1 VGFLTPQRFVKGF
14 ARKSRK
20 QIVKK
25 ETHKTHKKRS
35 APDSSEDPANR
46 ESFEFFPVRGVMR
59 GLVLLL
65 LAGLMVL
72 AGCGGSITSN
82 QPQTNSQLAGN
93 WQFTLATPPDG
104 SFEGNCPSFSGTLAP
119 LCFGGFLLV
128 QNNGS
133 VTGAIT
139 YSIVLPGA
147 NPTICNSGSAPVTGT
162 VNGQTVTLTA
172 FAGNQTF
179 TLTGVLN
186 ASTMMGT
193 YTSTAG
199 KGCGTAQT
207 GLQWSATYVPP
218 LSGAIEGNLHST
230 QSGSLRNQVF
240 PVTGTLTQGENI
252 GASNATVTGTLTF
265 QGYPCLSSASVNGQV
280 SGNSVVLQIIAN
292 NGLNI
297 GQIGAAAGF
306 VNPSPVTVLSSAAG
320 TALQGA
326 NGYDVT
332 TSSCPGGVTDTGD
345 VCLGLG
351 NTTACTQPILFSI
364 ASLVFPSQQVGS
376 ASTTQT
382 ITLTNN
388 NVSGIPLT
396 GLSLGFNPQSG
407 PSDLTLLSD
416 FDGLPNFTEQDNCAS
431 PAGSSFNLAPQ
442 QSCIITIAF
451 SPQQSCPWI
460 PIIQSNGSGESP
472 SRCPS
477 PLTASLTVT
486 SPTSADNDTSFAIP
500 ITGTAFSAIVPS
512 TPELDFGAEAVGE
525 MSAPQ
530 LLTFINQAANPVQ
543 ILPAL
548 NSPCVNPAV
557 GSLTLPRPLAPGEV
571 AGLQVVA
578 SINVNGSTFTYL
590 CDSDLTSKLPNFQ
603 ISADDC
609 SGTLLVPQA
618 SCSLIITFVPQ
629 PGTSLVSGL
638 DYFLELNTLQCTS
651 TTTSSCEIDSGRYP
665 VELKANLPSPL
676 RMTPGAG
683 LNFGIQ
689 AVGQT
694 STPQTVT
701 IFNDPKDPKSATIN
715 FTGNL
720 LQGSNFTET
729 DNCAGSLAPGG
740 SCVVTVTFLPA
751 KVGFTTG
758 TVTIGYT
765 LGQAQIQTIFLR
777 GTGQ

>member
-1 VGFLTPQRFVKGF
+1 
-14 ARKSRK
+14 
-20 QIVKK
+20 
-25 ETHKTHKKRS
+25 
-35 APDSSEDPANR
+35 
-46 ESFEFFPVRGVMR
+46 M
-59 GLVLLL
+59 LLL
-65 LAGLMVL
+65 TGLMVL
-72 AGCGGSITSN
+72 SGCGGSNTSN
-82 QPQTNSQLAGN
+82 QPQASGQLAGN

-104 SFEGNCPSFSGTLAP
+104 SFEGNCPSSSGTLAP

-139 YSIVLPGA
+139 YAIVLPGA

-172 FAGNQTF
+172 AAGNQTF

-207 GLQWSATYVPP
+207 GLQWSAIYVPP
-218 LSGAIEGNLHST
+218 LSGAIGGNLHST

-252 GASNATVTGTLTF
+252 GASNATVTGTLNF

-297 GQIGAAAGF
+297 GQIGAPAGF
-306 VNPSPVTVLSSAAG
+306 VNPGPVTVLSSAAG
-320 TALQGA
+320 TALQGS
-326 NGYDVT
+326 NGYSVT
-332 TSSCPGGVTDTGD
+332 TSSCPGGVTDIGD

-351 NTTACTQPILFSI
+351 NTTACTQPILFST
-364 ASLVFPSQQVGS
+364 ASLVFPPQQVGS
-376 ASTTQT
+376 APTTQT
-382 ITLTNN
+382 ITVTNN
-388 NVSGIPLT
+388 NVSGTPLT
-396 GLSLGFNPQSG
+396 GLSLAFNPQSG

-416 FDGLPNFTEQDNCAS
+416 FDGLPDFMEQDDCAS
-431 PAGSSFNLAPQ
+431 PAGSPFNLAPQ
-442 QSCIITIAF
+442 QSCIVTISF
-451 SPQQSCPWI
+451 SPQQSCPWM
-460 PIIQSNGSGESP
+460 PSTQFNGGEPP

-477 PLTASLTVT
+477 PLTASLAVT
-486 SPTSADNDTSFAIP
+486 SPASADDDTSFAIP
-500 ITGTAFSAIVPS
+500 ITGAGFSAIVPS
-512 TPELDFGAEAVGE
+512 TPELDFGSEAVGE
-525 MSAPQ
+525 RSAPQ
-530 LLTFINQAANPVQ
+530 LLSFTNQGANSVQ
-543 ILPAL
+543 LLPAL
-548 NSPCVNPAV
+548 NIPCVNPAA
-557 GSLTLPRPLAPGEV
+557 GNLTLPRPLAPGVV

-590 CDSDLTSKLPNFQ
+590 CDSDITSKLPNFQ

-618 SCSLIITFVPQ
+618 SCSLMITFVPQ
-629 PGTSLVSGL
+629 PSTSLVSGL

-651 TTTSSCEIDSGRYP
+651 TTTSNCEIDSGRYP

-676 RMTPGAG
+676 RMTPSAG
-683 LNFGIQ
+683 LNFGIE

-729 DNCAGSLAPGG
+729 DNCSGSLAPGN

-751 KVGFTTG
+751 KVGFTAG
-758 TVTIGYT
+758 TFTIGYT
-765 LGQAQIQTIFLR
+765 LGQAQTQTIFLR
-777 GTGQ
+777 GTSQ